1 MTNIPQGRI
10 ARQPANARDAVEMA
24 LFDAQ
29 FPPVRWAVLQ
39 WDSGTPTERSRHQS
53 RADALAAARALLPLN
68 VSIED
73 ADLWDGQK
81 ADADAE

>member
-10 ARQPANARDAVEMA
+10 GRQPESVADAVEVA

-29 FPPVRWAVLQ
+29 FPAVRWVVLE
-39 WDSGTPTERSRHQS
+39 WNGAMPTERSRHGS
-53 RADALAAARALLPLN
+53 RDVALSAARGLLPLN

-73 ADLWDGQK
+73 ADLWDSSRE
-81 ADADAE
+81 A